1 MKLNHEFTQKIQQW
15 LDTPADERDYELGA
29 LYLLK
34 LNANQIMYRNLMAN
48 PRGRADVIE
57 YNLRKFYNF
66 RVKEMTHEQVE
77 EMEKEVENI
86 TKKHLAFEENNPAKE
101 FKQGKRADHDELPAE
116 IQALYVENL
125 SLVQRMRE
133 VHLRLRTLST
143 SNIPCPDSERYPY
156 LKELIALDKKLHANW
171 EEYDHYATV
180 SGEQRM
186 QVDIRELSK
195 VSLRF
200 VNLAKGRYRKNP
212 SEALKAQI
220 IENYQKVL
228 QPTEKLTNEL
238 KELGIL

>member
-77 EMEKEVENI
+77 EMEKQVENI
-86 TKKHLAFEENNPAKE
+86 AKKHLAFEENNPAKE
-101 FKQGKRADHDELPAE
+101 FKQGKRADHDELPVE
-116 IQALYVENL
+116 VQALYVENL
-125 SLVQRMRE
+125 SIVQRMRE

-143 SNIPCPDSERYPY
+143 GDIPCADSERYPY
-156 LKELIALDKKLHANW
+156 LKELIGLDKKLHANW
-171 EEYDHYATV
+171 EVYDHYAPN
-180 SGEQRM
+180 GEQRM
-186 QVDIRELSK
+186 QEDVRELSK
-195 VSLRF
+195 TALRF